1 MGFGCLHPWL
11 HIEIISMAPIM
22 ELGLGRISFDS
33 GFTRQI
39 ELKIF
44 GLYVVLEPNWNR
56 MVLKQNLEKKML
68 WFVK

>member
-1 MGFGCLHPWL
+1 
-11 HIEIISMAPIM
+11 MAPIM

-44 GLYVVLEPNWNR
+44 GLYIVLEPN
-56 MVLKQNLEKKML
+56 
-68 WFVK
+68 